1 MTISRKITMVGD
13 FSVGKTSL
21 IRRYVE
27 GKFDD
32 RYLSTVGVKISRR
45 SLEVAAPDGGD
56 PQAMQLIVWD
66 LEGQTKFKAIA
77 PSYLQGSK
85 GTIIVADLS
94 RPETIENI
102 EGHIALYRS
111 VSKDG
116 AISVALNKAD
126 LVEAGRS
133 QMLLGEVRDRHKD
146 EILHA
151 YTTSA
156 KSGANVESLFLELA
170 AATLA

>member
-1 MTISRKITMVGD
+1 MVGD

-45 SLEVAAPDGGD
+45 SLEVASATGGD

-94 RPETIENI
+94 RPETIASI
-102 EGHIALYRS
+102 SGHIALYRS
-111 VSKDG
+111 VSPDG
-116 AISVALNKAD
+116 AIAIALNKAD
-126 LVEAGRS
+126 LIDETES
-133 QMLLGEVRDRHKD
+133 DRVWAD
-146 EILHA
+146 VCTRYENEILQA

-156 KSGANVESLFLELA
+156 KDGTNVESLFLELA